1 MSLLTDMQTDT
12 VIAITSLL
20 SRYQM
25 TPHLL
30 REMVIDHAISPIHC
44 TAEEQAL
51 AYKQFYQ
58 KRQITTEADRLAWLE
73 RHGVTLEQLA
83 DIATRELKISK
94 FQQATWK
101 NKLESYF
108 LSRKQQLDQ
117 VIYSLIRVEDA
128 GLAQELY
135 FRLKEGEQ
143 SFAELAQTYSQ
154 GPETQTGG
162 LIGPLELGKV
172 SHNLAPLL
180 LISHPGELWPPI
192 PMRDSLLIIR
202 LEKIIPA
209 QMNESMK
216 QRLYQE
222 LFEIWVKE
230 QSKQLS
236 YKTILLQKLAEHE
249 GESEALTAV

>member
-1 MSLLTDMQTDT
+1 MKTNT
-12 VIAITSLL
+12 VNAITSLL
-20 SRYQM
+20 SHYQM
-25 TPHLL
+25 TPYLL
-30 REMVIDHAISPIHC
+30 RELVIDQAISPIHC
-44 TAEEQAL
+44 TADEQAL

-58 KRQITTEADRLAWLE
+58 KRQITTEAERQAWLE

-135 FRLKEGEQ
+135 FRLQEGEQ

-154 GPETQTGG
+154 GPEAHTGG
-162 LIGPLELGKV
+162 LIGPLELNKV

-180 LISHPGELWPPI
+180 MMSHPGELWPPI
-192 PMRDSLLIIR
+192 PMRESLLIVR
-202 LEKIIPA
+202 LEKLIPA
-209 QMNESMK
+209 QMNASMK
-216 QRLYQE
+216 KRLYRE
-222 LFEIWVKE
+222 LFDNWVIE

-236 YKTILLQKLAEHE
+236 YKTTLLQKLA
-249 GESEALTAV
+249 GYNGGSEELAAI